1 MRRKEPKRTG
11 ALPFLSPWYPMFCEM
26 GYPQLDIKRWEDGEW
41 AIREFIRSPV
51 VPSLTPWRFVLTGL
65 RNIEISRGFIE
76 RYLWQI
82 DPRNRGFWAKDE
94 AERKAAEKE
103 QDYYEN
109 EKAERI
115 MTLGKQLAKNDDLME
130 QAHRIGPA
138 AFDLENIGRKIYK
151 ERPWK
156 LKDL

>member
-1 MRRKEPKRTG
+1 MKTKRTG
-11 ALPFLSPWYPMFCEM
+11 ASSFLSEWYPMFVEM

-41 AIREFIRSPV
+41 AIRELLRSPV
-51 VPSLTPWRFVLTGL
+51 VPSLTPWKYVLTGL
-65 RNIEISRGFIE
+65 KNVEISEGFIR

-82 DPRNRGFWAKDE
+82 DPRTKAFWEKDE
-94 AERKAAEKE
+94 NERVTEDKRRA
-103 QDYYEN
+103 YYEN

-115 MTLGKQLAKNDDLME
+115 MQLGKELSKNEDLME
-130 QAHRIGPA
+130 RARRIGPA
-138 AFDLENIGRKIYK
+138 AFDLENIGRQIHA